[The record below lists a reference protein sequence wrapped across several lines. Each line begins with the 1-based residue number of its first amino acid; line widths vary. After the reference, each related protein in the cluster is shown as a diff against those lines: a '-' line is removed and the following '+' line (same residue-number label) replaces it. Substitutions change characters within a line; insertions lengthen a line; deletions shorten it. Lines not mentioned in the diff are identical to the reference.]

1 MLRKLLISLLMLLM
15 VAGCATRTATSG
27 RVAVRNDSAPAAPA
41 GLSFQERDRAIV
53 TEYYRPSKRKMTMP
67 TAVKRE
73 QLPPGFGKRDTLPSS
88 LHGQL
93 LPADLEARLS
103 AVPGAYV
110 RVLVGR
116 DMVLMHRNT
125 RLVTDILYGVTK

>member
-1 MLRKLLISLLMLLM
+1 MLRKLLILLLMLLM
-15 VAGCATRTATSG
+15 ATGCATHAATSG
-27 RVAVRNDSAPAAPA
+27 RVAVRDDGAPA
-41 GLSFQERDRAIV
+41 GPSIQERDRAMV
-53 TEYYRPSKRKMTMP
+53 TEYYRPSKRKMTLP

-73 QLPPGFGKRDTLPSS
+73 QLPPGFGKRDTLPSR

-93 LPADLEARLS
+93 LPVDLEARLS

-125 RLVTDILYGVTK
+125 RLVLDILYDVTK